1 MCFDF
6 EIVYIT
12 MTSDVETVREE
23 GRFNIG
29 IRQFDLSNPQYLE
42 EEYFVIRFF
51 DFQDQYDTSKGSLCI
66 HF

>member
-1 MCFDF
+1 
-6 EIVYIT
+6 
-12 MTSDVETVREE
+12 MTSDVEVEIVREE

-29 IRQFDLSNPQYLE
+29 IRQFDLSNPQNLE
-42 EEYFVIRFF
+42 EEYFVIKFF